1 MLTTK
6 IGFSGKTFQKMFTIE
21 ENSVIIIKNMYF
33 AALYNLK
40 IHDTEYNEWSI
51 KNGNK
56 DSGC

>member
-1 MLTTK
+1 
-6 IGFSGKTFQKMFTIE
+6 MFTIE